1 LASKAQRKIKRGTKM
16 TGRVNLKIRLVIT
29 FVWLFLS
36 GVVAAAEKH
45 VPNQYPTIQA
55 AINAASDGDTILVAN
70 GTYYENITLK
80 DGVQVRGAGADVT
93 TIDGGRAGSVVTAI
107 GVGPDTVL
115 DGFTITNGGGSSGG
129 GIYLEGGSPVIMNNV
144 VTQNRLG
151 YSGSSGGGIYA
162 YFSSATITH
171 NTISNNSA
179 EDGGGIYV
187 TNWPSSSGPMP
198 DIEYNNIYGNN
209 SFAGGGIYL
218 QISSPTVRGNTI
230 AANTAS
236 AGGGIAANHSSSLIA
251 NNIIVSNSA
260 GKYGGGGIWATNNS
274 SSVIVSNTVVDNTA
288 SGPGTGIAV
297 DNQFSL
303 NITNCIVWGNNL
315 YNCTATYS
323 DIEGGYTGEGNIN
336 TDPLFVDAAGG
347 NLHLQH
353 GSPCINAGNP
363 NYVPGPYETDI
374 DGDPR
379 IIGLRIDM
387 GADEVD
393 TKLLVPTEYG
403 TIQAAID
410 ASVNGN
416 TVIVAPGTYTGTG
429 NRDIDFLGKAIT
441 VRSTDP
447 NDPNIVA
454 ATIIDC
460 QGTSS
465 SPYRGFYFHSGEN
478 VGSVLNGLTIT
489 NGYATYGGGISC
501 DGSSPTITNCTFSGN
516 SAYNGCGMYNSSSS
530 PTITNC
536 TFNGNSAS
544 YSGGGMYNYRS
555 SSSPTITNCTFSD
568 NSALYGGGILN
579 SDHSNPTL
587 TNCAFSGNIASR
599 SGGGMYNNNSSPAVT
614 NCTFTGNSVSPGGD
628 YYGGGGIC
636 NYTSSPTITNCT
648 FSGNSST
655 DRGGGILNSSSSP
668 TLTDCTFS
676 GNSAYVGGGIYND
689 SGSPAVTNCSF
700 SDNDASYSG
709 GGMYNYSSS
718 PTITNCTFTGNSAS
732 EEGGGM
738 FSRSSSSPKITDCTF
753 SGNSASYGGGVFN
766 LNIGSNPTITNC
778 TFSSNS
784 ATDGGGIFNS
794 SGSSLALANCIL
806 WGNTATGMGAQIF
819 NSSSSVAVSFS
830 DVQGGYSGGGNIN
843 ADPCFVNAAA
853 GDLHLLPDSPCIN
866 AGKPSFVPKP
876 GETDIDGEPRVMLGR
891 VDMGAD
897 EFNPFEIDFIVV
909 NKRRI
914 GRTLFEYDC
923 NVTLT
928 NISSYSVSNVQL
940 EIVKAPENM
949 VIVDPAVTFGDIE
962 IAPGESATS
971 IDMCMFQVD
980 RSEPTES
987 AEIVW
992 KSAYEMAGG
1001 SPGVQNTASGISFL
1015 NLGVAGD
1022 IIGNGK
1028 VDFEDLKVLADQ
1040 WLQPPGTPS
1049 ADIAP
1054 PLNGDNI
1061 VNFLDFAF
1069 LAQSWLKGSGE

>member
-1 LASKAQRKIKRGTKM
+1 MA
-16 TGRVNLKIRLVIT
+16 GRTNLKIRLVIT

-36 GVVAAAEKH
+36 GIVVAAEKH

-55 AINAASDGDTILVAN
+55 AINAASDGDTVLVAN

-129 GIYLEGGSPVIMNNV
+129 GIYLEGGSPVITNNV

-274 SSVIVSNTVVDNTA
+274 SPVIVSNTVVDNTA

-303 NITNCIVWGNNL
+303 NITNCIVWGNGL

-460 QGTSS
+460 QGTKK
-465 SPYRGFYFHSGEN
+465 SPHRGFYFHNNEAAN
-478 VGSVLNGLTIT
+478 SVVAGFTIKNG
-489 NGYATYGGGISC
+489 NATDGGGIYC
-501 DGSSPTITNCTFSGN
+501 YESSPTITNCTFSSNLATHGAGVKN
-516 SAYNGCGMYNSSSS
+516 
-530 PTITNC
+530 T
-536 TFNGNSAS
+536 
-544 YSGGGMYNYRS
+544 
-555 SSSPTITNCTFSD
+555 
-568 NSALYGGGILN
+568 LY
-579 SDHSNPTL
+579 SNPTL
-587 TNCAFSGNIASR
+587 TNCTFSGNSAANGGGMFNYWSYPTVTNCAFSGNSANY
-599 SGGGMYNNNSSPAVT
+599 GGGMLNNFYSR
-614 NCTFTGNSVSPGGD
+614 
-628 YYGGGGIC
+628 
-636 NYTSSPTITNCT
+636 PTITNCT
-648 FSGNSST
+648 FSGNLA
-655 DRGGGILNSSSSP
+655 DYDGGGMYNNASSSP
-668 TLTDCTFS
+668 TVTNCTFS
-676 GNSAYVGGGIYND
+676 GNSAYY
-689 SGSPAVTNCSF
+689 
-700 SDNDASYSG
+700 G
-709 GGMYNYSSS
+709 GGMDNSYSSS
-718 PTITNCTFTGNSAS
+718 PTMTN
-732 EEGGGM
+732 
-738 FSRSSSSPKITDCTF
+738 CTF
-753 SGNSASYGGGVFN
+753 SGNSANYGGGMINSFA
-766 LNIGSNPTITNC
+766 GTSPTI
-778 TFSSNS
+778 
-784 ATDGGGIFNS
+784 
-794 SGSSLALANCIL
+794 ANCIL
-806 WGNTATGMGAQIF
+806 WGNTATYGSQIR
-819 NSSSSVAVSFS
+819 NNASGTTTVSFS
-830 DVQGGYSGGGNIN
+830 DVQGGWPGQGNIN
-843 ADPCFVNAAA
+843 ADPLFVNAAA

-866 AGKPSFVPKP
+866 AGDPAFVAGPD
-876 GETDIDGEPRVMLGR
+876 ETDIDGEPRVMLNR

-897 EFNPFEIDFIVV
+897 EFNPFEIDFTVV
-909 NKRRI
+909 NKRRV

-923 NVTLT
+923 VVTLT
-928 NISSYSVSNVQL
+928 NVSRFAVSNVEL
-940 EIVKAPENM
+940 EIVKASENM

-962 IAPGESATS
+962 IGPGESAIS
-971 IDMCMFQVD
+971 SDMCTFRVD
-980 RSEPTES
+980 RSQAIEP
-987 AEIVW
+987 AEIIW
-992 KSAYEMAGG
+992 KSDYEMADG
-1001 SPGVQNTASGISFL
+1001 SPGVQNTALGISFL

-1022 IIGNGK
+1022 ITGNGK
-1028 VDFEDLKVLADQ
+1028 VNFEDLAILADQ
-1040 WLQPPGTPS
+1040 WLKPPGTPS

-1054 PLNGDNI
+1054 PPDGDNI
-1061 VNFLDFAF
+1061 VDFLDFAV
-1069 LAQSWLKGSGE
+1069 LAQNWPRSTDE

>member
-1 LASKAQRKIKRGTKM
+1 MA
-16 TGRVNLKIRLVIT
+16 GRTNLKIRLVIT

-55 AINAASDGDTILVAN
+55 AINAASDGDTVLVAN

-115 DGFTITNGGGSSGG
+115 DRFTITNGGGSSGG
-129 GIYLEGGSPVIMNNV
+129 GIYLDGGSPVITNNV

-274 SSVIVSNTVVDNTA
+274 SPVIVSNTVVDNTA
-288 SGPGTGIAV
+288 SGSGTGIAV

-303 NITNCIVWGNNL
+303 NITNCIVWGNGL

-323 DIEGGYTGEGNIN
+323 DIQGGYPGEGNIN
-336 TDPLFVDAAGG
+336 ADPLFVNAAGG
-347 NLHLQH
+347 NLHLQR

-379 IIGLRIDM
+379 VIGLRIDM

-429 NRDIDFLGKAIT
+429 NRDIDFKGKAIT
-441 VRSTDP
+441 VRSIDP
-447 NDPNIVA
+447 NDPCVVTS
-454 ATIIDC
+454 TIIDC
-460 QGTSS
+460 QADANNRHRGFKFVTGEDANSILSGITIISGNAPYENVLGENQDVGGALFCYES
-465 SPYRGFYFHSGEN
+465 SPMITKCKMTNNSALRGGAISCCMSTGIIKDCSFTSNSAGYHGGAVYCRQSHVLIRNSAFQSNSAIYYGGAIYSYNGQDEIRECNIVSNNGGYGAGIAANQGETEIVDCIILNNNGERGGGICCGSVSAAQTNTPLVQRCLISGNSGSTRGGGIN
-478 VGSVLNGLTIT
+478 VGNNAIIKDCVVTHNQGVNGGGVGFLYTTDPIMTNSVIVGNTRWGD
-489 NGYATYGGGISC
+489 GGGGGISIQH
-501 DGSSPTITNCTFSGN
+501 GSRASVVNCTIAN
-516 SAYNGCGMYNSSSS
+516 NETAE
-530 PTITNC
+530 
-536 TFNGNSAS
+536 
-544 YSGGGMYNYRS
+544 
-555 SSSPTITNCTFSD
+555 
-568 NSALYGGGILN
+568 YGGVI
-579 SDHSNPTL
+579 DVY
-587 TNCAFSGNIASR
+587 I
-599 SGGGMYNNNSSPAVT
+599 
-614 NCTFTGNSVSPGGD
+614 
-628 YYGGGGIC
+628 
-636 NYTSSPTITNCT
+636 
-648 FSGNSST
+648 ST
-655 DRGGGILNSSSSP
+655 PL
-668 TLTDCTFS
+668 
-676 GNSAYVGGGIYND
+676 V
-689 SGSPAVTNCSF
+689 
-700 SDNDASYSG
+700 
-709 GGMYNYSSS
+709 
-718 PTITNCTFTGNSAS
+718 
-732 EEGGGM
+732 
-738 FSRSSSSPKITDCTF
+738 
-753 SGNSASYGGGVFN
+753 
-766 LNIGSNPTITNC
+766 
-778 TFSSNS
+778 
-784 ATDGGGIFNS
+784 
-794 SGSSLALANCIL
+794 ANCII
-806 WGNTATGMGAQIF
+806 WNNTAGEY
-819 NSSSSVAVSFS
+819 
-830 DVQGGYSGGGNIN
+830 GGYTIGKQICVSGNFITRETADLTLRYCDIEGGLANIKLQYEGKIGLALGNID
-843 ADPCFVNAAA
+843 ADPCFADPCS
-853 GDLHLLPDSPCIN
+853 GDYHLLPASPCIN
-866 AGKPSFVPKP
+866 AGDPNYVPELN
-876 GETDIDGEPRVMLGR
+876 ETDIDGEPRVMLGR

-897 EFNPFEIDFIVV
+897 EFNPFEIDFTVV
-909 NKRRI
+909 NKRRV

-923 NVTLT
+923 VVTLT
-928 NISSYSVSNVQL
+928 NVSRFAVSNVAL
-940 EIVKAPENM
+940 EIVKASENM
-949 VIVDPAVTFGDIE
+949 VLIDPTVTFGDIE
-962 IAPGESATS
+962 IGPGESATS
-971 IDMCMFQVD
+971 VDMCTFRVD
-980 RSEPTES
+980 RSQAIEP
-987 AEIVW
+987 AEIIW
-992 KSAYEMAGG
+992 KSTFEMADG
-1001 SPGVQNTASGISFL
+1001 SPGVQNTALGISFL

-1022 IIGNGK
+1022 ITGNGK
-1028 VDFEDLKVLADQ
+1028 ADFEDLAVLADQ
-1040 WLQPPGTPS
+1040 WLKPPGTPS

-1054 PLNGDNI
+1054 PPDGDNI
-1061 VNFLDFAF
+1061 VDFLDFAV
-1069 LAQSWLKGSGE
+1069 LAQNWPRSTDE